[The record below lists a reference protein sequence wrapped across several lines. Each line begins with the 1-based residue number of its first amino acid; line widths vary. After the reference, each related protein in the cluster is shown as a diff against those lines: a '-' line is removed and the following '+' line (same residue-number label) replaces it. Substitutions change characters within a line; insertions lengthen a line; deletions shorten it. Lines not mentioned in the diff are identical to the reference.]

1 MKEQAAGLSFRRVL
15 PIVQLLIC
23 IIALWPSR
31 YFVWFQL
38 SQSLQT
44 YALVKPQHPLP
55 PINIGIPTLS
65 PQQQQEADRAA
76 RIEQLRMEVPVALNF
91 PALIAQ
97 LPYVVPIR
105 REWVPLGMMR
115 IVWRALSWPFAG
127 MFFWCLAGRGADAFR
142 AVWKSVVAPRITMA
156 ETIFAGLLFPIG
168 VATLVGILTSTP
180 DDRRD
185 IDFLALVA
193 GGLLW
198 GVLAALTIAARFL
211 QWRLRKR
218 TTVPVVA

>member
-1 MKEQAAGLSFRRVL
+1 MKRLRVLSFRRVL

-38 SQSLQT
+38 SQSLQA
-44 YALVKPQHPLP
+44 YALVKPQHPLSR
-55 PINIGIPTLS
+55 INIEIPTLN
-65 PQQQQEADRAA
+65 PHQQQEADSAA

-97 LPYVVPIR
+97 LPYLVTIR

-115 IVWRALSWPFAG
+115 IVWRGLSWPLAG
-127 MFFWCLAGRGADAFR
+127 VFFWWLAGRGVDALR

-156 ETIFAGLLFPIG
+156 ETISAGLLFAIG

-185 IDFLALVA
+185 IDFLALIA

-198 GVLAALTIAARFL
+198 GVLAALTIAARVL
-211 QWRLRKR
+211 QWRRVKR
-218 TTVPVVA
+218 ITVPALA